1 MDAFAGIKNHA
12 DFVGDNPG
20 IWMLHCHVLLHAGFG
35 MTMTVNYA
43 GVSTPFEMG
52 SRSGNMPE

>member
-1 MDAFAGIKNHA
+1 MDAFPGIENHA